1 MLTALPRYENR
12 ARLLALR
19 PILASVRLDGLY
31 VEGSLEGLAAPSVA
45 LVGSRAPSEGGRR
58 LARSTARALAEAGVC
73 VISGLAHGIDA
84 AAHEGAVEAG
94 APTIGVLGGGHGH
107 FYPPRNRALA
117 QAMVARGGAVV
128 SPFGPDEAAHPGQFL
143 QRNGIIAALADAV
156 VVVEAAAR
164 SGSLNTAGWAADLG
178 VPVFA
183 FPGDVE
189 RPKVAG
195 CLALIRDGATLVR
208 GASDI
213 LEGIGLR
220 APALRTRGAEHQADL
235 TPFEGEV
242 LARLAHGEASL
253 DELLPRLRTSA
264 AALATTLVQLE
275 LRGAVERRDG
285 SRFALVQPTRREV
298 SPHRGRQNS

>member
-1 MLTALPRYENR
+1 
-12 ARLLALR
+12 
-19 PILASVRLDGLY
+19 LDGLY

-58 LARSTARALAEAGVC
+58 LARSTARVLAEAGIC

-94 APTIGVLGGGHGH
+94 APTIGVLGGGHRH
-107 FYPPRNRALA
+107 FYPPRNRPLA
-117 QAMVARGGAVV
+117 DAMVARGGAVV
-128 SPFGPDEAAHPGQFL
+128 SPFGPEEASHPWQFL

-195 CLALIRDGATLVR
+195 CLALIRDGAMLVR
-208 GASDI
+208 DAGDI

-220 APALRTRGAEHQADL
+220 APAPRASSTEQRVAC

-253 DELLPRLRTSA
+253 DELLARLHASA
-264 AALATTLVQLE
+264 AQLATTLVHLE
-275 LRGAVERRDG
+275 MRGTVERRDG
-285 SRFALVQPTRREV
+285 NRFALVR
-298 SPHRGRQNS
+298 N

>member
-1 MLTALPRYENR
+1 
-12 ARLLALR
+12 
-19 PILASVRLDGLY
+19 LDGLY
-31 VEGSLEGLAAPSVA
+31 VLGTLEGLAAPSVA
-45 LVGSRAPSEGGRR
+45 VVGSRAPSEAGRR

-84 AAHEGAVEAG
+84 EAHEGALEAG

-107 FYPPRNRALA
+107 FYPQRNRALGE
-117 QAMVARGGAVV
+117 AMVAQGGAVV
-128 SPFGPDEAAHPGQFL
+128 SPFAPEEPAHPGQFL
-143 QRNGIIAALADAV
+143 QRNGVIAALADAV

-183 FPGDVE
+183 FPGDVD

-195 CLALIRDGATLVR
+195 CLGLIRDGATLVR
-208 GASDI
+208 HAGDI

-220 APALRTRGAEHQADL
+220 SAASRAADTLNAPCAN
-235 TPFEGEV
+235 TPLERDV

-253 DELLPRLRTSA
+253 DELLPIVRASTA
-264 AALATTLVQLE
+264 KLATTLAQLE
-275 LRGAVERRDG
+275 IRGSVERRDG
-285 SRFALVQPTRREV
+285 NRFALAR
-298 SPHRGRQNS
+298 S